1 LGALEDKERLHNS
14 IFAESRLQKGG
25 THMKTTLLVVDDDM
39 TVHEVLREVL
49 SQEYEII
56 DAYNGK
62 EALVKYANHQKEI
75 SLILLD
81 MEMPDKTGIEVLEE
95 FKMIGLESIPVVVLT
110 ANTECDI
117 EYMSIEAGAIDYIRK
132 PINAKVVKVRIAAHI
147 ALRQNIS
154 DLEEQREAQRYFFA
168 AASHELKTPNAAIT
182 TLLQGM
188 LDNVGVYQDH
198 PKYLWECLKMMG
210 EQNKIIS
217 EILEVVNLSDRKIM
231 PVFETVLLREVVEAM
246 LPRYR
251 SLAERNDLNID
262 VQIPKEIS
270 CVADYALLSRALSN
284 IAINAIQNTPEQG
297 LIKIWTEAQGTFI
310 RLCIQ
315 NSGAQISEDILPR
328 LFDPFFRAD
337 RARTASNGQSGL
349 GLTIVSMA
357 LSSME
362 VTFAIENV
370 PEGVRFWV
378 ELPR

>member
-1 LGALEDKERLHNS
+1 
-14 IFAESRLQKGG
+14 
-25 THMKTTLLVVDDDM
+25 MKTTLLVVDDDM